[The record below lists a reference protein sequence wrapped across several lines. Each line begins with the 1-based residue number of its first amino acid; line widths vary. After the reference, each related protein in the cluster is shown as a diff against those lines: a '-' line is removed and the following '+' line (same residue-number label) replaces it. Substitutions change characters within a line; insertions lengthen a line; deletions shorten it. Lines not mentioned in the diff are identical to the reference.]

1 MRARHSPTSFI
12 PVLLS
17 LTAVCLL
24 MSSGAHSAF
33 AVEAKKPRPTLADT
47 IQQQDRIPREQFYG
61 EVKLMHA
68 PNPMDVQFSEDG
80 SVLFSQ
86 AETIR
91 LWRSDTGAYLGSIAG
106 PARFH
111 MFSQLNHSH
120 WLVTVDDSEAD
131 DQQGLFYS
139 MPQLIPCLRVWDVHT
154 GKCLAVRRLPIPINV
169 ERLWINSIATSAD
182 ATWVLFESRF
192 HKAITKEKKSE
203 MDLDSFDN
211 DYCFLAGFQGSNLTP
226 TCHLEFDELSN
237 YRSLNYNA
245 HNGKLLI
252 CGETELACFD
262 PDSQKIIW
270 TSSGY
275 QQDLKHDEIKGIINL
290 EQPFQMELTES
301 GKKRTF
307 TPFIVQ
313 FEPNSHYEVPPQ
325 DVDYSKL
332 TLLKWGLIDPS
343 TGKLLHHD
351 LVMRETGPGNY
362 KAPKAEN
369 LKFPGSKDA
378 NKLYAWL
385 YDKQEQAIK
394 AVDLVE
400 AWRVASKPV
409 RDRTFTIRTAR
420 IAALGEKWN
429 LERDDLRNEAEVQ
442 TWNSTSGRMCIV
454 TGFTPEINLYDLSTG
469 NTIAQPS
476 GTVNALS
483 RFTSGKLAASLDWN
497 DVSVFD
503 LKAKG
508 SLQRTFNTKVLRNSC
523 VALSVD
529 ASQLLVG
536 EISGNAGVWDLSR
549 RSKVFALEGG
559 TEKLLRIA
567 GNTTRNSLAAL
578 DMDGTLWRW
587 QTPTVPAKPG
597 EMQLLR
603 AHSQEKPKRP
613 EGYYNNEFDYRIP
626 RSLCDLSSNTALYL
640 AFRAYSIAE
649 ENNFGE
655 LNLGLPG
662 TNLIAR
668 VSDGPGRLFSFEPK
682 HGAVMELRA
691 GQPQKQ
697 ITPPVYHQ
705 SQLMQIRC
713 TADGRFAMLVFDTG
727 QILILNLEA
736 GTLEAIIPTGL
747 SEIMDVN
754 YHPQQQTL
762 LVACYR
768 GTITAWNSDTFLRTG
783 LLQLNDARLEHLAS
797 QPAKDGF
804 DLVLGTWDTGLI
816 LKQGVFKKKDQ
827 KPTRLPALPFPVK
840 LPGE

>member
-1 MRARHSPTSFI
+1 MRARHCPTTFI
-12 PVLLS
+12 SALLS
-17 LTAVCLL
+17 LSAVWLL
-24 MSSGAHSAF
+24 ILSGAHSAF
-33 AVEAKKPRPTLADT
+33 AIEAKKPQLSLADT
-47 IQQQDRIPREQFYG
+47 IQQQSQIPREQFYG

-106 PARFH
+106 PARFSR
-111 MFSQLNHSH
+111 FAQLNHSR

-131 DQQGLFYS
+131 DQQGWYYS

-154 GKCLAVRRLPIPINV
+154 GKCLAVRRLRVPINV
-169 ERLWINSIATSAD
+169 ERLWINSIATSTD
-182 ATWVLFESRF
+182 STWVLFGSRF
-192 HKAITKEKKSE
+192 VKEKAEQEPKSF
-203 MDLDSFDN
+203 LDGSSD
-211 DYCFLAGFQGSNLTP
+211 DYCFLAGFQGPNLTP
-226 TCHLEFDELSN
+226 TCDLEFDELSN
-237 YRSLNYNA
+237 YRYLNYNS

-252 CGETELACFD
+252 YGETELACFD

-270 TSSGY
+270 STSGY
-275 QQDLKHDEIKGIINL
+275 QQGVKHDEIKGIINL

-313 FEPNSHYEVPPQ
+313 FESNSLYKVPAQ
-325 DVDYSKL
+325 SVDFSRL
-332 TLLKWGLIDPS
+332 TLLNWGLIDPS

-351 LVMRETGPGNY
+351 LVMRKTGPGNY
-362 KAPKAEN
+362 KTPKAEN
-369 LKFPGSKDA
+369 LKFPGPKDA
-378 NKLYAWL
+378 NKLNAWV
-385 YDKQEQAIK
+385 YDKQEHAIK

-409 RDRTFTIRTAR
+409 RDRTFTIRKAR
-420 IAALGEKWN
+420 GDALGERWN
-429 LERDDLRNEAEVQ
+429 LERDDLRDEAYVQ
-442 TWNSTSGRMCIV
+442 TWNSNSGRMCII
-454 TGFTPEINLYDLSTG
+454 TGYTPEIDLYDLSTG

-503 LKAKG
+503 LKAEG
-508 SLQRTFNTKVLRNSC
+508 SLQRTFNTKALQNSC

-567 GNTTRNSLAAL
+567 GNTTRNSIAAL
-578 DMDGTLWRW
+578 DQDGTLWRW
-587 QTPTVPAKPG
+587 QTPKAPAKPG

-603 AHSQEKPKRP
+603 AHSQKKPKRP
-613 EGYYNNEFDYRIP
+613 EGYYLNEFDYRIP
-626 RSLCDLSSNTALYL
+626 RSLCDLSANTELYL
-640 AFRAYSIAE
+640 AFRAYSAE
-649 ENNFGE
+649 EEDNYGE
-655 LNLGLPG
+655 LSLGSPG
-662 TNLIAR
+662 EDLIAR
-668 VSDGPGRLFSFEPK
+668 IHEGTGQSFYFEYK
-682 HGAVMELRA
+682 HGAVVELRA

-697 ITPPVYHQ
+697 ITPPVYYQ

-713 TADGRFAMLVFDTG
+713 TADGRFAILVFDTG
-727 QILILNLEA
+727 QILILNLIA

-762 LVACYR
+762 LVACFR

-797 QPAKDGF
+797 QPAADGF

-816 LKQGVFKKKDQ
+816 VKQGVFKKADQ